1 MHALSSLI
9 LGWRLYCD
17 KHIQFSSKAMEM
29 PYTQPAICAYV
40 YYFPVITGGD
50 ASTAMTASALKPAML
65 LLKQPKTTV
74 SLLCHLTESYLI
86 FHLYCVPMS
95 FHLLTKDLDS
105 PIEIQFFFF
114 LYGSFNTF
122 FTVTHTF
129 VFFLISY

>member
-40 YYFPVITGGD
+40 YYFAVITGGD
-50 ASTAMTASALKPAML
+50 ASTEMVASALKPATL
-65 LLKQPKTTV
+65 LLKQPKTTLAV

-105 PIEIQFFFF
+105 PIEIRFCFFFF
-114 LYGSFNTF
+114 FIW
-122 FTVTHTF
+122 V
-129 VFFLISY
+129 I